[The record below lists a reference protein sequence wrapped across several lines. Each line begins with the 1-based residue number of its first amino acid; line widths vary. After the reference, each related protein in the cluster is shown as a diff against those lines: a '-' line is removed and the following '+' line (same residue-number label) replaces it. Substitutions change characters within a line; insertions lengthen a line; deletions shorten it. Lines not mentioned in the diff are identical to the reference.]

1 MWALGFAG
9 ELMGWI
15 TTPAGLPNLLGRLLK
30 LGPELIV
37 LEASGGLETGLVG
50 ELAAAQMPVAVVNPR
65 QVREFTRCTG
75 QLAKTGTAL
84 DARALALFAERIKP
98 PLREL
103 PDEQTRRLQALVTRR
118 RELPQ
123 MLTAE
128 RNRLA
133 SVPAVLHREIRAHIR
148 WLEARLKQRDHDLHH
163 MLRNSPLWRE
173 REDLLSSVPGVG
185 PVLCGTLIAGL
196 PELGRLNRREIAALV
211 GVAPYPH
218 DSGTMRG
225 RRTVW
230 GGRAHLRAT
239 LYMATLVGVRYN
251 PALRS
256 LYCRLL
262 ERGKAKK
269 LALARL
275 HAQTHNHPQCDAG
288 ASYSLEC
295 SMPNP
300 RLTTKTVAA
309 PSGRRR
315 ENLRS
320 ASFRDYAM
328 AEPTDSER
336 NQKRREKMRDCAPVR
351 ISSAA
356 RRMTIEENHF

>member
-1 MWALGFAG
+1 MTRAEVFVGIDVSKARLDVALGFAG
-9 ELMGWI
+9 ELMGVDNDARGI
-15 TTPAGLPNLLGRLLK
+15 AELVGRLLK

-75 QLAKTGTAL
+75 QFAKTDAL

-98 PLREL
+98 RLREL

-118 RELPQ
+118 RKLVE

-148 WLEARLKQRDHDLHH
+148 WLEARLKQRDHDLDH

-173 REDLLSSVPGVG
+173 REDLLSSVPAVG
-185 PVLCGTLIAGL
+185 PVLCATLIAGL

-239 LYMATLVGVRYN
+239 LYMATL
-251 PALRS
+251 
-256 LYCRLL
+256 
-262 ERGKAKK
+262 
-269 LALARL
+269 
-275 HAQTHNHPQCDAG
+275 
-288 ASYSLEC
+288 
-295 SMPNP
+295 
-300 RLTTKTVAA
+300 
-309 PSGRRR
+309 
-315 ENLRS
+315 
-320 ASFRDYAM
+320 
-328 AEPTDSER
+328 
-336 NQKRREKMRDCAPVR
+336 
-351 ISSAA
+351 
-356 RRMTIEENHF
+356 

>member
-1 MWALGFAG
+1 MTRAEVFVGIDVSKARLDVALGFAG
-9 ELMGWI
+9 ELMGVDNDARGI
-15 TTPAGLPNLLGRLLK
+15 AELVGRLLK

-75 QLAKTGTAL
+75 QLAKTDAL

-118 RELPQ
+118 RELVE

-133 SVPAVLHREIRAHIR
+133 SVPAVLHREIRRRIR
-148 WLEARLKQRDHDLHH
+148 WLEARLKQRDHDLDH

-185 PVLCGTLIAGL
+185 PVLCATLIAGL

-211 GVAPYPH
+211 GVAPSPRQRH
-218 DSGTMRG
+218 HARPAHG
-225 RRTVW
+225 V
-230 GGRAHLRAT
+230 GRARPSAAT

-269 LALARL
+269 LALVACMRKL
-275 HAQTHNHPQCDAG
+275 ITILNAMLKHRTHW
-288 ASYSLEC
+288 S
-295 SMPNP
+295 
-300 RLTTKTVAA
+300 A
-309 PSGRRR
+309 PCPIP
-315 ENLRS
+315 
-320 ASFRDYAM
+320 A
-328 AEPTDSER
+328 
-336 NQKRREKMRDCAPVR
+336 
-351 ISSAA
+351 
-356 RRMTIEENHF
+356 